1 MFALRRSLLAGSQN
15 VVMGQRKSLNA
26 SSKFVSAVVTSS
38 APFSSSTSF
47 RTFSL
52 FRTRSLKNSKSMNL
66 FSFSSLMALTAFTY
80 FACSHQIS
88 SDTNVAQC
96 AASGSAVPFTGLP
109 GTLNERTFIA
119 IKPDGVQRGLVGE
132 VISRFEKKGYK
143 LVAMKL
149 LWPTKEK
156 AASHYDDLKAR
167 PFFAGLV
174 EYFSSGPIIAMVW
187 EGKDAILTG
196 RKLLGATNP
205 NAAEVGTIRG
215 DFCVS
220 VGRNLIHGSDG
231 PQSAVHEISN
241 WFTAEE
247 VYDWPRTQEGWISAE
262 N

>member
-1 MFALRRSLLAGSQN
+1 MFTSLRRSILSGTRTLG
-15 VVMGQRKSLNA
+15 
-26 SSKFVSAVVTSS
+26 VT
-38 APFSSSTSF
+38 SSTSF
-47 RTFSL
+47 PSSVTSRTFSMY
-52 FRTRSLKNSKSMNL
+52 RNRSIKSSSSINL

-80 FACSHQIS
+80 FACSQQITS
-88 SDTNVAQC
+88 NTNVAQC
-96 AASGSAVPFTGLP
+96 AASGADTKSVPFTGLP

-149 LWPTKEK
+149 IWPTKEK
-156 AASHYDDLKAR
+156 AESHYDDLKAR

-174 EYFSSGPIIAMVW
+174 NYFSSGPIIAMVW
-187 EGKDAILTG
+187 EGKDSILTG

-205 NAAEVGTIRG
+205 NAAAVGTIRG

-231 PQSAVHEISN
+231 PESAVHEISN

-247 VYDWPRTQEGWISAE
+247 VYDWPRTNEGWISSE

>member
-1 MFALRRSLLAGSQN
+1 
-15 VVMGQRKSLNA
+15 
-26 SSKFVSAVVTSS
+26 
-38 APFSSSTSF
+38 
-47 RTFSL
+47 
-52 FRTRSLKNSKSMNL
+52 
-66 FSFSSLMALTAFTY
+66 MALTAFTF

-88 SDTNVAQC
+88 SNANVAQC
-96 AASGSAVPFTGLP
+96 AASGADTTIKSVPFTGLP

-149 LWPTKEK
+149 IWPTKEK
-156 AASHYDDLKAR
+156 AQSHYDDLKAR

-174 EYFSSGPIIAMVW
+174 NYFSSGPIIAMVW

-231 PQSAVHEISN
+231 PESAVHEISN

>member
-1 MFALRRSLLAGSQN
+1 
-15 VVMGQRKSLNA
+15 MG
-26 SSKFVSAVVTSS
+26 
-38 APFSSSTSF
+38 
-47 RTFSL
+47 
-52 FRTRSLKNSKSMNL
+52 
-66 FSFSSLMALTAFTY
+66 
-80 FACSHQIS
+80 
-88 SDTNVAQC
+88 
-96 AASGSAVPFTGLP
+96 
-109 GTLNERTFIA
+109 TFIA

-143 LVAMKL
+143 LVGMKL

-205 NAAEVGTIRG
+205 NAADVGTIRG

-231 PQSAVHEISN
+231 PESAVHEISN
-241 WFTAEE
+241 WFTTEE
-247 VYDWPRTQEGWISAE
+247 IYAWPRTQEGWISAE